1 MAVFKLVSIFPSL
14 PNLSVNSAVIVPSKV
29 FAVSAGASG
38 QYLTLAL
45 FGIKM
50 PTLWLELLLT
60 SVGELLSMVFVTIHP
75 DNNIAIDIT
84 RITLILFIYIDEEW
98 ETIVTLGCLLFAT

>member
-1 MAVFKLVSIFPSL
+1 M
-14 PNLSVNSAVIVPSKV
+14 
-29 FAVSAGASG
+29 
-38 QYLTLAL
+38 AL

-84 RITLILFIYIDEEW
+84 RITLILFTYIDE
-98 ETIVTLGCLLFAT
+98 